1 MLSVGNQQEKI
12 AENNVKVHMTWTSGQ
27 PSLGPIF
34 FSDQIF
40 FHFFLKAFW
49 INSVPIIQHIMN

>member
-27 PSLGPIF
+27 PGLGPIF
-34 FSDQIF
+34 FLIKYF
-40 FHFFLKAFW
+40 FISFLKHFG
-49 INSVPIIQHIMN
+49 SVPIIQHIMN

>member
-1 MLSVGNQQEKI
+1 VGNQQEKI